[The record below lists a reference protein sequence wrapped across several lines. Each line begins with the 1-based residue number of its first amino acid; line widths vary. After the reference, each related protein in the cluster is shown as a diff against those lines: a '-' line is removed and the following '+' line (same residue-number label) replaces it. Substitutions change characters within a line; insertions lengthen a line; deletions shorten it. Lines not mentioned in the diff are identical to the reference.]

1 MIGLGYSCKFSVWQ
15 PLLYSVYTLYSL
27 HSTLLSYCDPSQRS
41 HWLQT
46 PDRPHLFSSRSQ
58 SGPARP
64 LIFFPPTEEARPE
77 DEEQS
82 LVLGNK
88 TSNKIHLNIYIYK
101 IKFKLTFRFIVYKIK
116 FAESLVNSQGI
127 VTKVEI
133 VLFISEKTYFLP

>member
-1 MIGLGYSCKFSVWQ
+1 M
-15 PLLYSVYTLYSL
+15 
-27 HSTLLSYCDPSQRS
+27 
-41 HWLQT
+41 
-46 PDRPHLFSSRSQ
+46 
-58 SGPARP
+58 
-64 LIFFPPTEEARPE
+64 
-77 DEEQS
+77 
-82 LVLGNK
+82 LGNK